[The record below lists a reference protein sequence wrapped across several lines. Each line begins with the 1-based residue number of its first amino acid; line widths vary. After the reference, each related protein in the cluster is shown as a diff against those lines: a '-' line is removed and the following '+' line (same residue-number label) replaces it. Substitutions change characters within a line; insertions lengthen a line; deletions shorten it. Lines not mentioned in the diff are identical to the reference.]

1 MRSLSRAAAV
11 IIVHL
16 TLLAAM
22 PAAGHH
28 GWSGNAGEISVT
40 GELITALSLAGP
52 HGTMQVRD
60 AEGRVW
66 DITLAPAPRTH
77 RAGLREDTIPTGAQV
92 TVEGERNADA
102 ARHEIKVRRVTHGDR
117 HYDVYPPPRG

>member
-1 MRSLSRAAAV
+1 MLSLSRAAAV
-11 IIVHL
+11 IVVQL

-28 GWSGNAGEISVT
+28 GWSGNAGAITVT
-40 GELITALSLAGP
+40 GELVTALSLAGP
-52 HGTMQVRD
+52 HGTMQ
-60 AEGRVW
+60 VW